1 MVQIQNICSGVMILL
16 QLSVSSVLLLIGV
29 EARPQHKP
37 GPQYSGG
44 GLFPGYPG
52 RPLPVGPP
60 HPDPGYPGRPL
71 PVGPQYLDP
80 GYPGRP
86 LPVGPAYPDPG
97 YPGRPLPVLP
107 FLGVSP
113 ASGATQQPP
122 SVAQQD
128 PRYDNDYLGL
138 GPWPPAPGTGECT
151 CQCPKYCMSCGC
163 VCTPA
168 CLNPTDDSP
177 FK

>member
-16 QLSVSSVLLLIGV
+16 QLSVTSVLLLISV
-29 EARPQHKP
+29 EARPQHKT
-37 GPQYSGG
+37 GAQYSGG

-71 PVGPQYLDP
+71 PVGPAYPDL
-80 GYPGRP
+80 GYPERP
-86 LPVGPAYPDPG
+86 LPVG
-97 YPGRPLPVLP
+97 PLPVLP

-122 SVAQQD
+122 AVAQQD
-128 PRYDNDYLGL
+128 LRYDNDYLGL
-138 GPWPPAPGTGECT
+138 GPWPPAPGTGECP

-168 CLNPTDDSP
+168 CLNPTPACLNNGTIDSP

>member
-16 QLSVSSVLLLIGV
+16 QLSVSSVLLLIGS
-29 EARPQHKP
+29 EARPQPEP
-37 GPQYSGG
+37 GAQYSGG

-52 RPLPVGPP
+52 RPLPVGPS
-60 HPDPGYPGRPL
+60 
-71 PVGPQYLDP
+71 
-80 GYPGRP
+80 
-86 LPVGPAYPDPG
+86 PAYPDPG

>member
-1 MVQIQNICSGVMILL
+1 MQIQNICSGVMILL
-16 QLSVSSVLLLIGV
+16 QLSVFSVLLLIGV
-29 EARPQHKP
+29 EARPQPRP
-37 GPQYSGG
+37 GPQYSGYPAG

-60 HPDPGYPGRPL
+60 
-71 PVGPQYLDP
+71 
-80 GYPGRP
+80 
-86 LPVGPAYPDPG
+86 YPDPG

-122 SVAQQD
+122 AVAQQD

-151 CQCPKYCMSCGC
+151 CKCPKYCMSCGC